1 MDWTEKLA
9 QLVTEHGPNVVYAL
23 IVLIAGFIAAK
34 AIRGL
39 VRRALGRTRLDATL
53 IPFVTGLV
61 YYALLVFVV
70 LAVLGRFGIQTAS
83 FIAVLGAAGFA
94 VGLAMQGTLSNFAAG
109 VMLLIFRPFK
119 VGDVIEAGG
128 SVGTV
133 REIGIFATVLDSPD
147 NVRIVLPNSG
157 VYGQVVKNFSFN
169 DTRRIDLVV
178 GVSYDDD
185 LSRAVE
191 AVRSVLGADPR
202 VLAEPAAVVAVSEL
216 ADSSVNFVVRPW
228 CKREDYW
235 TLRWDLTRALKQ
247 ELERAGCSIPFP
259 QRDVHLH
266 RGDAGP
272 LAAFGATG

>member
-94 VGLAMQGTLSNFAAG
+94 VGLAMQGTLSNFASG
-109 VMLLIFRPFK
+109 VMLLTFRPFR
-119 VGDVIEAGG
+119 VDDVIEAAGE
-128 SVGTV
+128 VGKV
-133 REIGIFATVLDSPD
+133 IEIGMFSTTLHTPD
-147 NVRIVLPNSG
+147 NIKIIVPNSAIFG
-157 VYGQVVKNFSFN
+157 STIKNITAN
-169 DTRRIDLVV
+169 DTRRNDMSI
-178 GVSYDDD
+178 GISYDDD
-185 LSRAVE
+185 IGKAIEVING
-191 AVRSVLGADPR
+191 VLKADAR
-202 VLAEPAAVVAVSEL
+202 VLKDPAPVVAVSEL
-216 ADSSVNFVVRPW
+216 ADSSVNFAVRPW
-228 CKREDYW
+228 CTKEDYW
-235 TLRWDLTRALKQ
+235 GLRFDLNRRFKE
-247 ELERAGCSIPFP
+247 ELEAAGCSIPYP
-259 QRDVHLH
+259 QSDVHLH
-266 RGDAGP
+266 PSGVDG
-272 LAAFGATG
+272 